1 MTLSSTSNHA
11 NVGVGAVPGWR
22 SHRLPGLMQTIGPL
36 LTRQDEQGWCY
47 ALLLTQAHMNQAGVM
62 HGGVCTALLDQAL
75 STVAWERAGRIACVT
90 VQLDTQFLQPAQCGQ
105 LLVARAAIV
114 HEAGSLFFMTG
125 TVDVETGP
133 VATGQAILKR
143 LSKSSGA

>member
-1 MTLSSTSNHA
+1 MTQPSTPYHA
-11 NVGVGAVPGWR
+11 GDAAAAGWR
-22 SHRLPGLMQTIGPL
+22 AHRLPGLMQTIGPL
-36 LTRQDEQGWCY
+36 LTRQDERGWCY
-47 ALLLTQAHMNQAGVM
+47 ALELTDAHMNQAGIM

-75 STVAWERAGRIACVT
+75 STVAWQKAGRIACVT
-90 VQLDTQFLQPAQCGQ
+90 VQLDTQFLQPAKRGQ
-105 LLVARAAIV
+105 LLIARATIV

-143 LSKSSGA
+143 LGKA